1 MFATMFGEELLGLMK
16 LMFPGRRNDLAE
28 LVELVE
34 LYLWSVSALELPEF
48 RDVPGIGDLKT
59 IVFQKCEAS
68 GVSDLIG
75 FLRLTAPLFVRD
87 EALLRK
93 SFRGFQQ
100 VRSQNEYMQ

>member
-16 LMFPGRRNDLAE
+16 LMFPGRRNDLTE
-28 LVELVE
+28 LVD